1 MQCRSH
7 CSPSPCIF
15 SSRAVSSWRASC
27 SARSVTT
34 PTQSSPRPH
43 DASRRR
49 MSGAVDGGTSAAVRA
64 KTAATNAG
72 AGTAEATAFGHP
84 RGLATLFFT
93 EMWERFTYY
102 GIQSILI
109 LFLVAASGRG
119 GLGFGDESASAIWG
133 LYAGG
138 TYLLSLCGGWIS
150 DRLIGGRLAVASGG
164 VLITAGN
171 GLLASGGTRLFFLGL
186 IFNVLGVGLL
196 KPNVSVTVG
205 ELYPE
210 GGSRRD
216 AGFSIFYIGIN
227 IGSLLGP
234 MFVPV
239 VAQRYGW
246 HAGFALPA
254 LGMLFGVAQFLA
266 TRRYLGPAGRAPAS
280 TPRRSWVT
288 LWILVAVVGVLAA
301 LPLSGAV
308 AIHPVALAARVSW
321 AVGLLMAGYPLYMA
335 FAGGLAAEEPGRV
348 FAMMTLFAASTVFWM
363 AYMQIF
369 GSLTLFAQRYTDLDI
384 LGWSMP
390 AGDLQTADPI
400 FIIALAPVF
409 AALWVWLGK
418 RDRDLS
424 SPAKFAWGL
433 LLMAGGMLVMYVGA
447 LRVLHGNKVSPLWLT
462 ATYFLFACGELC
474 LSPVGLSSTTKLA
487 PARFGA
493 QSMGLWFLTLALG
506 SFLAGLLA
514 GDYNA
519 HDLTTLPALY
529 LKLFWWTA
537 VAGAVMLLITPPVK
551 RLMAGVR

>member
-1 MQCRSH
+1 MNKSIPDMAAPGAQ
-7 CSPSPCIF
+7 P
-15 SSRAVSSWRASC
+15 
-27 SARSVTT
+27 
-34 PTQSSPRPH
+34 
-43 DASRRR
+43 DAAAG
-49 MSGAVDGGTSAAVRA
+49 GA
-64 KTAATNAG
+64 
-72 AGTAEATAFGHP
+72 AEATAFGHP

-119 GLGFGDESASAIWG
+119 GLGFGDQSASAIWG
-133 LYAGG
+133 LYLGG
-138 TYLLSLCGGWIS
+138 TFMLSLLGGWAA
-150 DRLIGGRLAVASGG
+150 DRLIGGQAAVALGG

-171 GLLASGGTRLFFLGL
+171 ALLAAGSTRLFFLGL
-186 IFNVLGVGLL
+186 VFNVLGVGLL
-196 KPNVSVTVG
+196 KPNVSTTVG

-216 AGFSIFYIGIN
+216 AGFSVFYVGIN
-227 IGSLLGP
+227 IGSLFAP

-254 LGMLFGVAQFLA
+254 LGMLIGVAQFLA
-266 TRRYLGPAGRAPAS
+266 TRRYLGRAGAAPAS
-280 TPRRSWVT
+280 TKPGSWLA
-288 LWILVAVVGVLAA
+288 LWIIVAVIGA
-301 LPLSGAV
+301 LTALMLSGAV
-308 AIHPVALAARVSW
+308 TVDPVALAARVSW
-321 AVGLLMAGYPLYMA
+321 AVAVLMAGYLLYMA
-335 FAGGLAAEEPGRV
+335 FFGGLTREERGRV
-348 FAMMTLFAASTVFWM
+348 FALMTLFAASTVFWM
-363 AYMQIF
+363 AYFQIF
-369 GSLTLFAQRYTDLDI
+369 GSLTLFAERYTDLYFF
-384 LGWSMP
+384 GWNMP
-390 AGDLQTADPI
+390 AGDTQTIDPI

-418 RDRDLS
+418 RNRDLS
-424 SPAKFAWGL
+424 PPAKFAWGL
-433 LLMAGGMLVMYVGA
+433 LLLSAGMLVMYLAA
-447 LRVLHGNKVSPLWLT
+447 LRVLHGNKVSLLWLG
-462 ATYFLFACGELC
+462 ATYFLFASGELC

-487 PARFGA
+487 PARFGG

-529 LKLFWWTA
+529 LKLFWWSA
-537 VAGAVMLLITPPVK
+537 AGGAVMLLITPPVT

>member
-1 MQCRSH
+1 MSQAMPDTGAPKAE
-7 CSPSPCIF
+7 PS
-15 SSRAVSSWRASC
+15 AA
-27 SARSVTT
+27 A
-34 PTQSSPRPH
+34 
-43 DASRRR
+43 A
-49 MSGAVDGGTSAAVRA
+49 AAGGTL
-64 KTAATNAG
+64 
-72 AGTAEATAFGHP
+72 FGHP

-119 GLGFGDESASAIWG
+119 GLAFGDESASAIWG
-133 LYAGG
+133 LYLGG
-138 TYLLSLCGGWIS
+138 TYLLSILGGWVA
-150 DRLIGGRLAVASGG
+150 DRLAGGRLAIASGG

-171 GLLASGGTRLFFLGL
+171 ALLASGGTRLFFLGL
-186 IFNVLGVGLL
+186 VCNVLGVGLL
-196 KPNVSVTVG
+196 KPNVSTTVG

-227 IGSLLGP
+227 VGSLFGP

-254 LGMLFGVAQFLA
+254 LGMLFGVGQFLV
-266 TRRYLGPAGRAPAS
+266 TRRYLGSAGAAPAS
-280 TPRRSWVT
+280 ARPRAWLA
-288 LWILVAVVGVLAA
+288 LWIIVAVIGA
-301 LPLSGAV
+301 LTALMLSGAV
-308 AIHPVALAARVSW
+308 TVDPVTLAARVSW
-321 AVGLLMAGYPLYMA
+321 AVGLLMVGYLLYMA
-335 FAGGLAAEEPGRV
+335 FLGGLTPQERGRV
-348 FAMMTLFAASTVFWM
+348 FAMITLFAASTVFWM

-369 GSLTLFAQRYTDLDI
+369 GSLTLFTQRYTDLDI
-384 LGWSMP
+384 FGWHMP
-390 AGDLQTADPI
+390 AGDMQTVDPI
-400 FIIALAPVF
+400 FIIVLAPVF

-433 LLMAGGMLVMYVGA
+433 LLMAAGMLVMYVAA
-447 LRVLHGNKVSPLWLT
+447 LRVLHGSKVSLLWLT
-462 ATYFLFACGELC
+462 GTYFLFACGELC

-487 PARFGA
+487 PARFAG

-514 GDYNA
+514 GDYDA
-519 HDLTTLPALY
+519 HRLATLPALY
-529 LKLFWWTA
+529 LKLFWWSA
-537 VAGAVMLLITPPVK
+537 VAGAVMLLLTPPVK